1 MARVTTRSLKVKLT
15 PAKVRKYLG
24 PPRHYPELAERVDQP
39 GICIGLAWTAE
50 DDGRVVMCGGLLP
63 QWENRALAWALIGEN
78 AGAHFAMIHRHVKQF
93 LTLCPYRRIEAHV
106 DVGFAAGVR
115 WMKMLGFELE
125 AYKKAFR
132 PDGPDMLE
140 FVRIRS

>member
-1 MARVTTRSLKVKLT
+1 MIVRPWRLGDSEAINLQTAQRYAGELGDVSMDLT
-15 PAKVRKYLG
+15 PLSEV
-24 PPRHYPELAERVDQP
+24 
-39 GICIGLAWTAE
+39 GLAWTAE

-106 DVGFAAGVR
+106 DVGFAAGTR

-132 PDGPDMLE
+132 PDGADMLE
-140 FVRIRS
+140 FVRIRSWPL

>member
-1 MARVTTRSLKVKLT
+1 MIVRPWQRGDSEAVNLQTAQRYTGDLADVSADLT
-15 PAKVRKYLG
+15 PLSEV
-24 PPRHYPELAERVDQP
+24 
-39 GICIGLAWTAE
+39 GLAWTAE
-50 DDGRVVMCGGLLP
+50 VDGQVVMCGGLLP

-78 AGAHFAMIHRHVKQF
+78 AGPHFAVIHRYVRQF
-93 LTLCPYRRIEAHV
+93 LTHSPYRRIEAHV
-106 DVGFAAGVR
+106 DVGFAPGAR

-132 PDGPDMLE
+132 PDGADMLE